1 MWQSRPFL
9 LAAGNAMCN
18 DLRNGAT
25 PDDIA
30 GRFFYPNATRQN
42 LIEMATAAQSSQ
54 GKSTRLA
61 RFSRMVSQHHRSR
74 STIRTGRNPRRNE
87 IPTRTMLFD

>member
-1 MWQSRPFL
+1 
-9 LAAGNAMCN
+9 MCN

-42 LIEMATAAQSSQ
+42 LIDMATAAQHE
-54 GKSTRLA
+54 LCPD
-61 RFSRMVSQHHRSR
+61 
-74 STIRTGRNPRRNE
+74 TIR
-87 IPTRTMLFD
+87 